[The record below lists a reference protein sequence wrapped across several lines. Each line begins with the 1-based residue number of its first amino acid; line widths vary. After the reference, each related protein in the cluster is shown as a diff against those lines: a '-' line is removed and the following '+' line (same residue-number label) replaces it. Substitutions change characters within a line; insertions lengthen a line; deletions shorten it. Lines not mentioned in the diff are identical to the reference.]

1 LAQVASYWLKL
12 CTAAALADSSVIM
25 MRIATTLCVISF
37 TAVLS
42 EPAPAPLR
50 SLASEPRKDAH
61 ADGSDAAGPD
71 STATT
76 TVAVSKVADPVS
88 QGSKEH
94 ADGSDTTTDAGAKTS
109 TQIDADAAKAVA
121 EKVATEKA
129 AARKA
134 TNEKAAAEK
143 AALEKAAAEKAAL
156 EKMAA
161 EKVAAQKEDAARAS
175 AAKASAQQA
184 VADKAVA
191 ERSAA
196 EKASAEK
203 ANTNNFLPQ
212 GMPWQ
217 TEAGIAVA
225 SVAGAALVAGGI
237 TAAVEESQGSSSSAH
252 DKPQSDRTPSQRA
265 HKQVAAEVAGGPA
278 APSVAP
284 QPVTLPVQLYEHSKQ
299 EAADTAAG
307 QVMFMSVAGLLLLMA
322 SFFLLVSGIAYW
334 KQRAARNASFIEED
348 DEESEYG
355 EDYDEELLA

>member
-1 LAQVASYWLKL
+1 
-12 CTAAALADSSVIM
+12 M
-25 MRIATTLCVISF
+25 HIATTLCIISF
-37 TAVLS
+37 AAVLS
-42 EPAPAPLR
+42 EPAPSSLR

-61 ADGSDAAGPD
+61 ADGSDAAGSD
-71 STATT
+71 SRATT
-76 TVAVSKVADPVS
+76 TVAVSKVADPGS
-88 QGSKEH
+88 QESMEH
-94 ADGSDTTTDAGAKTS
+94 ADDSDTATDAGAETS
-109 TQIDADAAKAVA
+109 TQTDADTAKAAA

-129 AARKA
+129 A
-134 TNEKAAAEK
+134 NEKAAAEK
-143 AALEKAAAEKAAL
+143 AALEKAAAEKVAL
-156 EKMAA
+156 EKGAA
-161 EKVAAQKEDAARAS
+161 EKVAAEKEDAVKAS

-191 ERSAA
+191 ERSTAA
-196 EKASAEK
+196 KASAGK
-203 ANTNNFLPQ
+203 ATTNSLFPR

-237 TAAVEESQGSSSSAH
+237 TAAVEESQKSSPSAH

-265 HKQVAAEVAGGPA
+265 HKQVAAEVAGGAA

-284 QPVTLPVQLYEHSKQ
+284 QPVSLPVQLYEHSKQ

-334 KQRAARNASFIEED
+334 KQRAARNASFVEED

-355 EDYDEELLA
+355 EGYDEELLA